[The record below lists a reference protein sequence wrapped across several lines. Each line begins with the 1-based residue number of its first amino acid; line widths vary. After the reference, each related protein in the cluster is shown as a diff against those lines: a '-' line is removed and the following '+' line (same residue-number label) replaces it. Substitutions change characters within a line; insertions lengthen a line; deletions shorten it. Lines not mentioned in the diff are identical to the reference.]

1 MSLCAA
7 PVYPE
12 PSSIYSDPIRWRR
25 CRHRCGQVCLEIAR
39 DVKLA
44 RGGEG
49 KGGEMVERR
58 CRAQSEAG
66 TLFERENPET

>member
-1 MSLCAA
+1 M
-7 PVYPE
+7 
-12 PSSIYSDPIRWRR
+12 
-25 CRHRCGQVCLEIAR
+25 CLEIAR